1 MGVAAAW
8 RVDSAVLVTVSCA
21 RGRVRGTALG
31 LGSGVKNLGG
41 TGGCLGGESQG
52 KVEQSP
58 RRLGGG
64 VATHSGGALRPCARA
79 DLWAAWGLL
88 GLPVLPS

>member
-1 MGVAAAW
+1 MAAAW

-31 LGSGVKNLGG
+31 LGSGVENLGG
-41 TGGCLGGESQG
+41 TGGCLGGGGQG

-58 RRLGGG
+58 RRLGG
-64 VATHSGGALRPCARA
+64 ALPQRHSGGALHPCARA

-88 GLPVLPS
+88 GFPVLPS